1 MCNRFEN
8 MSKQIRAQCPTKLT
22 RRVAV
27 ETVRQLFQLL
37 FFFGIDWLVILYL
50 NKPSRIGNKR
60 IILVRFVETL
70 FKVYIRRVLYKIIIL
85 IMHKI
90 FQ

>member
-27 ETVRQLFQLL
+27 ETVRQLFQL
-37 FFFGIDWLVILYL
+37 FFFFWHRLTRYSV
-50 NKPSRIGNKR
+50 S
-60 IILVRFVETL
+60 
-70 FKVYIRRVLYKIIIL
+70 
-85 IMHKI
+85 
-90 FQ
+90 Q